1 MKKTFLTLLIMM
13 SFMMAAS
20 AQQIYNVKTSD
31 KADGKIEQSIGTINL
46 TGEVLN
52 GMKTGTWV
60 ENYPNTELP
69 HFIIQYSEGKK
80 NGLFLEFNKDGYI
93 IKKVDYKNDLIDGAY
108 CEWGRNGRLLS
119 KQEYKAGQLDG
130 RTVICYDN
138 GFMQEE
144 SEYKE
149 GKKNGVTIWYSYADK
164 MQGPKAVMYTYVNGQ
179 FEGPQE
185 VYYESGYLKSVKMFS
200 ENVANGSAYEL
211 YEDGSV
217 KSECTYKKGEIKG
230 KMKEYVPGEKFM
242 N

>member
-1 MKKTFLTLLIMM
+1 MKKTFLILMMM
-13 SFMMAAS
+13 SFVMTAS

-31 KADGKIEQSIGTINL
+31 KADGRIEQSIGTITL

-52 GMKTGTWV
+52 GMKNGTWI
-60 ENYPNTELP
+60 ENFPNTELP
-69 HFIIQYSEGKK
+69 HYIIQYQEGKK
-80 NGLFLEFNKDGYI
+80 NGLYMEFNKEGYI
-93 IKKVDYKNDLIDGAY
+93 IKKVDYKNDLIDGTLF
-108 CEWGRNGRLLS
+108 EWARSGRLVK
-119 KQEYKAGQLDG
+119 KQEYKDGQLDG

-138 GFMQEE
+138 GFLQEE

-149 GKKNGVTIWYSYADK
+149 GKKHGVTVWYSYADK

-200 ENVANGSAYEL
+200 GNVANGSAVEL

-217 KSECTYKKGEIKG
+217 KSECTYKNGEIKG
-230 KMKEYVPGEKFM
+230 KVKEYKAGEKFM

>member
-138 GFMQEE
+138 GFIQEE

-149 GKKNGVTIWYSYADK
+149 GKKHGVTVWYSYADK
-164 MQGPKAVMYTYVNGQ
+164 MQGTKAVMYTYVNGQ

-185 VYYESGYLKSVKMFS
+185 VYYENGYLKSVKMFS
-200 ENVANGSAYEL
+200 GNVANGSAYEL

-217 KSECTYKKGEIKG
+217 KSECTYKNGEMKG
-230 KMKEYVPGEKFM
+230 KMKEYGPGEKFM